1 MKLRIHALAIPALLL
16 CFAAPAL
23 SQQDPPPGQEGNDR
37 NGNNDRDGRDKR
49 RNPFDRPESA
59 SEIDDFLGEVSGI
72 VDAGIKASEFYSEWT
87 GLDEEVDN
95 CGSAWYD
102 MSAPTVPSQC
112 ADADCVAC
120 YQGVTS
126 KIDFNRFY
134 IERARCITA
143 STVKM
148 ANSAMAFGDSTS
160 GIHAVAGL
168 SWQMQGKPVIEKE
181 VRKIKGTYT
190 KKAGQYLG
198 NLDQAMQE
206 LGQCE
211 ARHYGERDWYERYG
225 WIYVNF
231 MKAKYASPPE

>member
-1 MKLRIHALAIPALLL
+1 MKLRIHTLVVLGLLFA
-16 CFAAPAL
+16 FAAAPVL
-23 SQQDPPPGQEGNDR
+23 SQGADPTPDREQD
-37 NGNNDRDGRDKR
+37 NNDGDDDDNDGDGG
-49 RNPFDRPESA
+49 RPDSA
-59 SEIDDFLGEVSGI
+59 DDIDDLVGSVSDLI
-72 VDAGIKASEFYSEWT
+72 DTGIKASEFYGEWT

-95 CGSAWYD
+95 CGAAWND

-112 ADADCVAC
+112 GDAQCVAC
-120 YQGVTS
+120 YQSVTR

-168 SWQMQGKPVIEKE
+168 SWQLQGKPVIEKE

-211 ARHYGERDWYERYG
+211 ARHYGERDWYQRYG

>member
-1 MKLRIHALAIPALLL
+1 MKPRIRTLVVLGLLFSLA
-16 CFAAPAL
+16 AAPVL
-23 SQQDPPPGQEGNDR
+23 SQDADPTPDREQDD
-37 NGNNDRDGRDKR
+37 NDRDDDGNDGDDGRPANAD
-49 RNPFDRPESA
+49 D
-59 SEIDDFLGEVSGI
+59 IDDLVSSVSDLI
-72 VDAGIKASEFYSEWT
+72 DTGIKASEFYGEWT

-95 CGSAWYD
+95 CGATWND

-112 ADADCVAC
+112 GDAECVAC
-120 YQGVTS
+120 YQSVTR

-168 SWQMQGKPVIEKE
+168 SWQLQGKPVIEKE

-211 ARHYGERDWYERYG
+211 ARHYGERDWYQRYG

>member
-1 MKLRIHALAIPALLL
+1 MKLRIHTLVVLGLLFCIATAPVPA
-16 CFAAPAL
+16 
-23 SQQDPPPGQEGNDR
+23 QDSESPQGQDQDQDQDQDNDDD
-37 NGNNDRDGRDKR
+37 GDDGR
-49 RNPFDRPESA
+49 PASA
-59 SEIDDFLGEVSGI
+59 DDIDDLVGSVNDLI
-72 VDAGIKASEFYSEWT
+72 DVGIKAGEFYGEWT

-95 CGSAWYD
+95 CGAAWND

-112 ADADCVAC
+112 GDAQCVAC
-120 YQGVTS
+120 YQGVS
-126 KIDFNRFY
+126 RKIDFNRFY

-168 SWQMQGKPVIEKE
+168 SWQLQGKPVIEKE

-211 ARHYGERDWYERYG
+211 ARHYGERDWYQRYG